1 VRKKHGI
8 FLQSLPDEKE
18 SKNTM
23 PKEIVTETKQ
33 NELLGRAKKVSG
45 KSEVP
50 PNRIQDETCP
60 APECNLSTKDVKLFV
75 NELKKYMKLFKPA
88 FLRVEQIKKSLTY
101 LHGLLGNT
109 IRKNVEQMALGQKEK
124 VRSLQYFVGQSQW
137 ETEPVVAIHQGLIG
151 ETLGEEDG
159 VVLIDESS
167 AVKQGTESVGVAAQY
182 CGSVGK
188 IANGQ
193 VGVYLG
199 YASRKGYSL
208 IEGQLFMPEK
218 WIEEEHA
225 EQRQACGVPEG
236 LVFKTK
242 PEIGLELL
250 ENALK
255 RDNLPFSW
263 LAADALYGD
272 SPAFR
277 DGVADTGKYYFTAI
291 KDNSLIWCTAPKVHV
306 PPWSGHG
313 RHPTRLR
320 LSDTRKHPIQVKQ
333 LVQKIPKQDWVR
345 AVIKEGSKGPIVCD
359 FAFLRVTEARG
370 GLPAAELWLIIRR
383 NLDDS
388 SEVKFYFSNAPVSTP
403 LGEFVRISG
412 MRWPI
417 ETIFEESKGEVGM
430 DHYEM
435 RSWIGWHHHMLL
447 VSLAHHFLV
456 RLRIQFQE
464 QAPALTIYQ
473 VRILLCSVLPSFI
486 SDIQAALERV
496 RYYQKCNFASYLS
509 HRKKKLSQLELFT
522 RNLAL

>member
-1 VRKKHGI
+1 
-8 FLQSLPDEKE
+8 
-18 SKNTM
+18 M
-23 PKEIVTETKQ
+23 PREIVTETR
-33 NELLGRAKKVSG
+33 RAKRLSG
-45 KSEVP
+45 KAKSRTIGV
-50 PNRIQDETCP
+50 QVETCP
-60 APECNLSTKDVKLFV
+60 APECNLSAKDVKLFS
-75 NELKKYMKLFKPA
+75 NELKKYMKLFKPV
-88 FLRVEQIKKSLTY
+88 FIRVEQIQKSMTY
-101 LHGLLGNT
+101 LRGLLGNST
-109 IRKNVEQMALGQKEK
+109 RKNVEQMALGLREK

-137 ETEPVVAIHQGLIG
+137 ETQPVIAIHQGLIG
-151 ETLGEEDG
+151 ESLGEADG

-167 AVKQGTESVGVAAQY
+167 AVKQGIASVGVAAQY

-208 IEGQLFMPEK
+208 IEGRLFMPGQ
-218 WIEEEHA
+218 WLEEEHS
-225 EQRQACGVPEG
+225 EQRQACGVPEE
-236 LVFKTK
+236 LEFKTK

-250 ENALK
+250 KSAIQ
-255 RDNLPFSW
+255 RGDLPFFW
-263 LAADALYGD
+263 VAADALYGD

-277 DGVADTGKYYFTAI
+277 DGVAETGKFYFTAI
-291 KDNSLIWCTAPKVHV
+291 KDNTLIWCTPPKDHV

-313 RHPTRLR
+313 CYPTRLR
-320 LSDTRKHPIQVKQ
+320 LSDKRKHPITVKD
-333 LVQKIPKQDWVR
+333 LVQKIQKQDWTR

-359 FAFLRVTEARG
+359 FAFLRLTESRG
-370 GLPAAELWLIIRR
+370 GLPAGELWLIIRR
-383 NLDDS
+383 NLVDP
-388 SEVKFYFSNAPVSTP
+388 SEIKYFFSNAPLHTP
-403 LGEFVRISG
+403 LEEFVRISG

-464 QAPALTIYQ
+464 RAPALTIYQ

-486 SDIQAALERV
+486 SDIQSALERV
-496 RYYQKCNFASYLS
+496 RYYQKTNFASYLS
-509 HRKKKLSQLELFT
+509 HRKKKLAQFELFT

>member
-1 VRKKHGI
+1 
-8 FLQSLPDEKE
+8 
-18 SKNTM
+18 M
-23 PKEIVTETKQ
+23 PREIVTETSRDKLTRQ
-33 NELLGRAKKVSG
+33 TKLLIRKTEKHAKGVQ
-45 KSEVP
+45 V
-50 PNRIQDETCP
+50 ETCP
-60 APECNLSTKDVKLFV
+60 APECNLSTKDVKLFLS
-75 NELKKYMKLFKPA
+75 ETKKYMKLFKSA
-88 FLRVEQIKKSLTY
+88 YMRVEQIQKSLTY

-109 IRKNVEQMALGQKEK
+109 TRKNVEQMALGQKEK

-137 ETEPVVAIHQGLIG
+137 ETEPVIAIHEGLIG
-151 ETLGEEDG
+151 ESLGEEDG
-159 VVLIDESS
+159 VMLIDESS
-167 AVKQGTESVGVAAQY
+167 AVKQGTASVGVAAQY

-208 IEGQLFMPEK
+208 IEGRLFMPGQ
-218 WIEEEHA
+218 WLEEEHA
-225 EQRQACGVPEG
+225 EQRQACGVPED

-250 ENALK
+250 KSAINRGK
-255 RDNLPFSW
+255 LPFFW
-263 LAADALYGD
+263 VAADALYGD

-277 DGVADTGKYYFTAI
+277 DGVAATGNSYFTAI
-291 KDNSLIWCTAPKVHV
+291 KENTLIWCTPPKVHV
-306 PPWSGHG
+306 PQWSGRG

-320 LSDTRKHPIQVKQ
+320 LSNTRKHPLQVRQ
-333 LVQKIPKQDWVR
+333 LVKKMQKQDWVR
-345 AVIKEGSKGPIVCD
+345 AAIKEGSKGPIVCD
-359 FAFLRVTEARG
+359 FAFLRVTESRAC
-370 GLPAAELWLIIRR
+370 LPAAELWLIIRR
-383 NLDDS
+383 NLDDPS
-388 SEVKFYFSNAPVSTP
+388 QIKYFFSNAPVNT
-403 LGEFVRISG
+403 LLKEFVRISG

-486 SDIQAALERV
+486 SDIQSALERV
-496 RYYQKCNFASYLS
+496 RYYQQRNFIAYRS
-509 HRKKKLSQLELFT
+509 HRKKKLAQLELFT

>member
-1 VRKKHGI
+1 
-8 FLQSLPDEKE
+8 
-18 SKNTM
+18 M
-23 PKEIVTETKQ
+23 PKEIVTET
-33 NELLGRAKKVSG
+33 NRA
-45 KSEVP
+45 
-50 PNRIQDETCP
+50 NRLSSKAKTGSNGIQVETCP
-60 APECNLSTKDVKLFV
+60 APECNLSTKDVKLFLK
-75 NELKKYMKLFKPA
+75 ELKKYMKLFKSA
-88 FLRVEQIKKSLTY
+88 FERVEQIQKSLAY
-101 LHGLLGNT
+101 LYGLLGNAT
-109 IRKNVEQMALGQKEK
+109 RKNVEQMALGQKEK

-137 ETEPVVAIHQGLIG
+137 ETEPVIAIHQGMIG
-151 ETLGEEDG
+151 ESLGEEDG
-159 VVLIDESS
+159 VMLIDESS
-167 AVKQGTESVGVAAQY
+167 AVKQGTASVGVAAQY

-208 IEGQLFMPEK
+208 IEGRLFMTGE
-218 WIEEEHA
+218 WLEEEHA
-225 EQRQACGVPEG
+225 EQRQACGVPED
-236 LVFKTK
+236 LIFKTK

-250 ENALK
+250 KSAIQ
-255 RDNLPFSW
+255 RGDLPFLW
-263 LAADALYGD
+263 VAADALYGD

-277 DGVADTGKYYFTAI
+277 DGVAATGKYYFTAI
-291 KDNSLIWCTAPKVHV
+291 KDITLIWPTAPKVHV

-320 LSDTRKHPIQVKQ
+320 LSDKRKHPITVKD
-333 LVQKIPKQDWVR
+333 LVQKIQKQDWTR

-359 FAFLRVTEARG
+359 FAFLRVTESRG

-383 NLDDS
+383 NLDDP
-388 SEVKFYFSNAPVSTP
+388 SEIKYFFSNAPLATP
-403 LGEFVRISG
+403 LNEFVRISG

-447 VSLAHHFLV
+447 VALAHHFLV

-464 QAPALTIYQ
+464 QAPALSIYQ

-486 SDIQAALERV
+486 SDIQSALERV
-496 RYYQKCNFASYLS
+496 RYYQKRNFAAYLS
-509 HRKKKLSQLELFT
+509 HRKKKLAQLELFPL
-522 RNLAL
+522 NLAL